1 MAGFRSP
8 DCFKWTF
15 GSKEWQGFPSI
26 PPMKIKREHAK
37 AVQLGNLWWIT
48 GGHDGKKVLS
58 STELRHPNG
67 TWTSHVD
74 LPAVNHY
81 HCMTRVNDTHVILVG
96 GYDGK
101 SSLKSAFTYNIKTG
115 WKQLRDS
122 NTPRSSHSCIM
133 LDDDRLF
140 TTGYNT
146 VSTELYSISKN
157 QWQPGPPLPK
167 NHYAGKM
174 ITVDKKPYLIGGYN
188 GYETEIYRLDPIGS
202 FWWKWTKV
210 GQMSKKK
217 RYFDAVPISIS
228 ECN

>member
-74 LPAVNHY
+74 LPVSNRG
-81 HCMTRVNDTHVILVG
+81 HCMTRVNDTHVILLG
-96 GYDGK
+96 GYQGN
-101 SSLKSAFTYNIKTG
+101 SNLKSAYMYNIKTG
-115 WKQLRDS
+115 WKKLRDVK
-122 NTPRSSHSCIM
+122 NQKYYHSCTM
-133 LDDDRLF
+133 LDDDRLL

-146 VSTELYSISKN
+146 VTTELYSISKN
-157 QWQPGPPLPK
+157 EWQPGPPLPK
-167 NHYAGKM
+167 NHYGGKM
-174 ITVDKKPYLIGGYN
+174 ITVDKKTYLIGGF

-210 GQMSKKK
+210 GQLNKKK
-217 RYFDAVPISIS
+217 RYFDAMPISIS